1 MNPLSIL
8 RHQPGARA
16 VVRGGTVTGEVRFFQ
31 ADRGVLVQAELF
43 GLPHSAEN
51 CRSGVFAFHIHTGR
65 CPADHPDDPS
75 AHVEGHYD
83 PDDCPHPHH
92 AGDLPPLFA
101 SREGYAFQTVLTDR
115 FSLRE
120 IIGKAVV
127 VHARRDDFT
136 SQPSGD
142 PGILIACGEIRP
154 MA

>member
-31 ADRGVLVQAELF
+31 TDRGVLVQAELF
-43 GLPHSAEN
+43 GLPHSGEV
-51 CRSGVFAFHIHTGR
+51 CRSGVFAFHIPIGR
-65 CPADHPDDPS
+65 CPAAPPDDPS
-75 AHVEGHYD
+75 AHVEGHYN

-101 SREGYAFQTVLTDR
+101 SRAGYAFQTVLTDR
-115 FSLRE
+115 FSLQE

-127 VHARRDDFT
+127 VHAQRDDFT
-136 SQPSGD
+136 TQPSGD
-142 PGILIACGEIRP
+142 PGILIACGEIHS
-154 MA
+154 MT

>member
-1 MNPLSIL
+1 MNPVSIL

-127 VHARRDDFT
+127 GHARRDDFT

-142 PGILIACGEIRP
+142 PGILIACGEIHS
-154 MA
+154 MT

>member
-1 MNPLSIL
+1 MNPVSIL

-75 AHVEGHYD
+75 AHVEGHYN

-101 SREGYAFQTVLTDR
+101 SREGYAFQAVLTDR

-127 VHARRDDFT
+127 VPARRADFT

-142 PGILIACGEIRP
+142 PGILIACGEIHS
-154 MA
+154 MT

>member
-1 MNPLSIL
+1 MNPVSIL

-75 AHVEGHYD
+75 AHVEGHYN

-101 SREGYAFQTVLTDR
+101 SREGYAFQAVLTDR

-120 IIGKAVV
+120 ISGTAVV
-127 VHARRDDFT
+127 VHAQRDDFT
-136 SQPSGD
+136 TQPSGD
-142 PGILIACGEIRP
+142 PGILIACGEIHS
-154 MA
+154 MT

>member
-1 MNPLSIL
+1 MNPVSIL

-31 ADRGVLVQAELF
+31 AARGVLGQAELV
-43 GLPHSAEN
+43 GLPPSAEN

-101 SREGYAFQTVLTDR
+101 SRDGYAFQTVLTDR
-115 FSLRE
+115 FSLQE

-127 VHARRDDFT
+127 VHAQRDDFT
-136 SQPSGD
+136 TQPSGD

>member
-16 VVRGGTVTGEVRFFQ
+16 VVRGGTVTGEIRFFQ
-31 ADRGVLVQAELF
+31 TDRGVLVQAELF

-75 AHVEGHYD
+75 AHVAGHYD
-83 PDDCPHPHH
+83 PDDCPHPLH

-101 SREGYAFQTVLTDR
+101 SRDGYAFQTVLTDR
-115 FSLRE
+115 FSLQE

-127 VHARRDDFT
+127 VHAQRDDFT
-136 SQPSGD
+136 TQPSGD
-142 PGILIACGEIRP
+142 PGILIACGEIHS
-154 MA
+154 MT